1 MINVV
6 VANPFPLVQK
16 GIESSFA
23 SSKDINIVKAVYND
37 EDLYSVLDT
46 HDVDIVL
53 LELDLPTTN
62 GFQVLK
68 KLKKEYAKVKP
79 IILTSHSEEIYS
91 LSTLKSGA
99 FDFLEY
105 DVNPNIL
112 EQTIKYVYTKK
123 RIILDTSKSKGLL
136 HKKLSSRELE
146 VLKLLSAGKRN
157 IEVAEELDINEKTVS
172 TYKMRLLKKFE
183 VTNLVDLLNKVKN
196 LKVD

>member
-68 KLKKEYAKVKP
+68 KLKKEYTKVKP

>member
-6 VANPFPLVQK
+6 IANHFPLIQK
-16 GIESSFA
+16 GIQSSFEG
-23 SSKDINIVKAVYND
+23 SREIKIVKAVYND
-37 EDLYSVLDT
+37 TDLFSTLDT
-46 HDVDIVL
+46 KNVDIVL
-53 LELDLPTTN
+53 LELDLPTSN

-68 KLKKEYAKVKP
+68 KLKKEYSNVKP

-99 FDFLEY
+99 FDYLEY

-123 RIILDTSKSKGLL
+123 RIIIDSSKSKGLL
-136 HKKLSSRELE
+136 HKKLSNRELE

-157 IEVAEELDINEKTVS
+157 IEVAEQLNINEKTVS

-196 LKVD
+196 LAVE

>member
-6 VANPFPLVQK
+6 VANHFPLIQK
-16 GIESSFA
+16 GIQSSFEN
-23 SSKDINIVKAVYND
+23 SKEIKIVKGVYND
-37 EDLYSVLDT
+37 ADLFATLDSY
-46 HDVDIVL
+46 DVDIVL
-53 LELDLPTTN
+53 LELDLPSMN

-68 KLKKEYAKVKP
+68 KLKKEYSGIKP

-99 FDFLEY
+99 FDYLEY
-105 DVNPNIL
+105 DVNPSIL
-112 EQTIKYVYTKK
+112 EQTVKYVYTKK

-146 VLKLLSAGKRN
+146 VLKLLSSGKRN
-157 IEVAEELDINEKTVS
+157 IEVAEQLNINEKTVS

>member
-6 VANPFPLVQK
+6 VANHFPLIQR
-16 GIESSFA
+16 GIQSSFEN
-23 SSKDINIVKAVYND
+23 SKEIKIVKGVYND
-37 EDLYSVLDT
+37 ADLFATLDSY
-46 HDVDIVL
+46 DVDIVL
-53 LELDLPTTN
+53 LELDLPSMN

-68 KLKKEYAKVKP
+68 KLKKEYSGIKP

-99 FDFLEY
+99 FDYLEY
-105 DVNPNIL
+105 DVNPSIL

-146 VLKLLSAGKRN
+146 VLKLLSSGKRN
-157 IEVAEELDINEKTVS
+157 IEVAEQLNINEKTVS

-196 LKVD
+196 LKVE